1 MVTPGIALSAVR
13 GSPGSTVTVAGAGFG
28 AYEAVDIYFGTVEQA
43 LSSASGTGNFAGIP
57 VQIPASAPASGRT
70 YLTAVGRHSGLS
82 AQAQFSVLDIVT
94 VTNPGPMFIAIGQAC
109 SLPIQASDS
118 ASEQILT
125 YAATGLPIAL
135 SISPSTGLISGTPTT
150 AGSFTITVTA
160 QDTTGASASAT
171 FIIYVVA
178 VTVTDPG
185 EQFSSLP
192 PASVSLQIQASTSP
206 PGRAL
211 NYTANGLPAGL
222 SINAFTGLISGS
234 LTGGGGFFSVTVM
247 ARDITGAFG
256 TVGFVWNVGG
266 PILLASLPGACGRG
280 SMEDVVDGPAADGEH
295 LGEVG
300 NGVIA
305 GASRPRDAAR
315 WTAWGAC
322 RAVRPSESQ
331 VSIPAAGGS
340 GILSCAMSQGCARVS
355 SGRQRTSAA

>member
-1 MVTPGIALSAVR
+1 MNGEAAAPVVSLVRPALGTIGAGVTIAGSGFAGVTGVSFGAATSEFSVRSSSEITATVPAGASTGPVAVTGPGGTASSPDPFTVTPGIALSAVR

-28 AYEAVDIYFGTVEQA
+28 AYEAVDIYVGTAEQA
-43 LSSASGTGNFAGIP
+43 LASASGTGNFAGIP

-82 AQAQFSVLDIVT
+82 AQAQFSVLDILT

-118 ASEQILT
+118 ASEQTLT

-150 AGSFTITVTA
+150 AGSFTVIVTA

-171 FIIYVVA
+171 FIIYVVS

-192 PASVSLQIQASTSP
+192 PASASLQIQASTSP

-247 ARDITGAFG
+247 ARDITDAFG
-256 TVGFVWNVGG
+256 TVGFVWNVGE
-266 PILLASLPGACGRG
+266 P
-280 SMEDVVDGPAADGEH
+280 
-295 LGEVG
+295 
-300 NGVIA
+300 
-305 GASRPRDAAR
+305 RP
-315 WTAWGAC
+315 
-322 RAVRPSESQ
+322 
-331 VSIPAAGGS
+331 
-340 GILSCAMSQGCARVS
+340 
-355 SGRQRTSAA
+355 